1 MYVKHKDF
9 LDRLVLFIEKNN
21 KFIQDKDMKANLT
34 EFFKDI
40 KTIILPINT
49 KNQLQIEKD
58 LFDHIDSKYTH
69 VVKEFN
75 SLYEE
80 YKGLK
85 NNGKYLYIKIN
96 KTKEDIDKLERLVIS
111 MKQWSLQIARNVII
125 LSKNGGNEEAFSFF
139 ADPILNYMIENY
151 KKWEL

>member
-34 EFFKDI
+34 EFFNDI
-40 KTIILPINT
+40 EQIILPINSE
-49 KNQLQIEKD
+49 NQLQIEQD
-58 LFDHIDSKYTH
+58 LFDHINNKYTC

-80 YKGLK
+80 YKSLK
-85 NNGKYLYIKIN
+85 NNGKYIYVKVN
-96 KTKEDIDKLERLVIS
+96 RTKEDIDKLESLIIS
-111 MKQWSLQIARNVII
+111 MKTWSIQIARNTIVLIK
-125 LSKNGGNEEAFSFF
+125 SQDVKEAFHFF

-151 KKWEL
+151 QLYEL

>member
-34 EFFKDI
+34 EFFQNI

-49 KNQLQIEKD
+49 KNQLQIEQD

-69 VVKEFN
+69 IVKDFN
-75 SLYEE
+75 SLYSE

-85 NNGKYLYIKIN
+85 NNGKYLYIKVN
-96 KTKEDIDKLERLVIS
+96 KTKEDIDKLDRLVIS

-125 LSKNGGNEEAFSFF
+125 LSKSRGSEEAFSFF

-151 KKWEL
+151 KNWDL

>member
-1 MYVKHKDF
+1 
-9 LDRLVLFIEKNN
+9 
-21 KFIQDKDMKANLT
+21 MKSNLT

-49 KNQLQIEKD
+49 KNQLQIEQD

-75 SLYEE
+75 SLCDE

-85 NNGKYLYIKIN
+85 NNGKYLYIKVN
-96 KTKEDIDKLERLVIS
+96 KTKEDIDKLDRLIVS

-125 LSKNGGNEEAFSFF
+125 LSKSVGNEEAFNFF
-139 ADPILNYMIENY
+139 ADPILNHMIENY
-151 KKWEL
+151 KNWDL